1 MNQRQQQQQQQH
13 LLYKSMGE
21 RDSFS
26 SFFSFFCFFCV
37 ALELRTALAF
47 LCVSVVCSY
56 VFFFEPTKKHPM
68 KKQFTHEPPK
78 REFIFFAFFACLFPC
93 LLLDFFSLS
102 LTLFLSLM
110 SSILLSSFSFSFS
123 FSSAADTTSRRRRKR
138 GGRGTRT
145 APALFCRRCSFS
157 SSSRSRGDDDENE
170 NENENDDAKKKK
182 TKNAT
187 KSQKEEVKGIWKS
200 ERKRR
205 EMLLT
210 TTLTIQTR
218 AAFALEDFAKREEK
232 KGVSCVDVKEGG
244 KGQLE
249 ENDVVS
255 VNYTLYLS
263 DEDGTMGSKIDSAK
277 FFVFGVGT
285 GEVIEG
291 FDAGLLGGDG
301 VGPMRIGGVREVL
314 IPPALAYGA
323 KEVGGGRI
331 PANSYLKFVVELVQ
345 IK

>member
-1 MNQRQQQQQQQH
+1 M
-13 LLYKSMGE
+13 
-21 RDSFS
+21 
-26 SFFSFFCFFCV
+26 
-37 ALELRTALAF
+37 
-47 LCVSVVCSY
+47 
-56 VFFFEPTKKHPM
+56 
-68 KKQFTHEPPK
+68 KQFTREPK
-78 REFIFFAFFACLFPC
+78 RESLFCSTFAR
-93 LLLDFFSLS
+93 LLLDFFS

-110 SSILLSSFSFSFS
+110 RSFSILLSSFSFSV
-123 FSSAADTTSRRRRKR
+123 SSAAAEDTTSRRRRER
-138 GGRGTRT
+138 GGRRRTRT
-145 APALFCRRCSFS
+145 APKALFCRRRSFSFS
-157 SSSRSRGDDDENE
+157 SRSSSPGDENE

-182 TKNAT
+182 KKTKNAT
-187 KSQKEEVKGIWKS
+187 KSQKEEEKGIWKS